1 MTTLE
6 DLKTEKETL
15 EMKIRANEELLKS
28 IQDTIYWDKKRVK
41 LIDSQIKVTPA
52 TQTPVG

>member
-6 DLKTEKETL
+6 TLTSEKDSL
-15 EMKIRANEELLKS
+15 EQKIRANEELLKS

-41 LIDSQIKVTPA
+41 LIEAQIKVTP